1 MNLPRPTDR
10 TQTVEPEGPKPS
22 ADKAPTPD
30 VWLPPVE
37 FDEFRVERVLGRGG
51 MGVIYLAQDTSLG
64 RPVAVKFIASKHPGP
79 ESRARFETEAR
90 AIARLQH
97 PNVVTVFRVGE
108 VEGRPFIVSEYVVGQ
123 SLSQISLPLP
133 WRQVLT
139 LGLGLARGLAA
150 AHRKGVLH
158 RDIKPSNALLTA
170 NNEVKLLDFGL
181 AERFDPGSSASSSS
195 RPVLAGTPR
204 YMAPELLRGG
214 PPTPQSDLY
223 ALGLTLFELCTE
235 KLRDVDL
242 DAPAP
247 PDLSALDRVAG
258 IDPDFADLIRRCV
271 RSDPHHRVA
280 SADMLCSALEHLEHL
295 HAAAQRGDSN
305 PYRGMAAFECEH
317 RPLFFGRDA
326 DVRAVLERLRQQPLV
341 LVAGDSGVGKTSLC
355 RAGVLPWAATRALDE
370 GNDVYTVTLWPGRR
384 PILALAA
391 ALAPLL
397 GLKEA
402 DLAAELQKNPSWLG
416 QALRE
421 SYQGRRGMLLFID
434 QLEELITLAAPEDAA
449 RFAEVLAELALPSQG
464 VRVLLAVRVDF
475 LARVCNLPGLGVEA
489 ERGLYILRPLP
500 PEGIREAIIGP
511 ARSRGVV
518 FESEELIQTLVA
530 STSHGA
536 GCLPLLQ
543 FALAELWERRNPVQG
558 RITVE
563 ALGEMGGVAGALS
576 RHADGVIGRLS
587 ASEQQAA
594 RRILLRLVT
603 AEGMRLHRR
612 EEELVVAADPASR
625 RALRALMEG
634 RILHSHTEGGH
645 TQYELA
651 HDALMVSWGTLR
663 NWLDDDI
670 GHRAVRQRLDA
681 ASAEWERL
689 ERSTDVLWGQR
700 QLDEAKPLD
709 PKTLVPQSRAFLV
722 ASHRKLK
729 VQKLQRVSTYMV
741 LVAAFVLALVFLHG
755 HLRPLLGNFTAAIGA
770 KGP

>member
-1 MNLPRPTDR
+1 MNLPRPNDR
-10 TQTVEPEGPKPS
+10 TQTVEPEAPKPS
-22 ADKAPTPD
+22 PEKAPAPE

-37 FDEFRVERVLGRGG
+37 FDEFRIERVLGRGG
-51 MGVIYLAQDTSLG
+51 MGVIYLAHDTSLG

-123 SLSQISLPLP
+123 SLSQLPLPLP
-133 WRQVLT
+133 WRRVLT

-150 AHRKGVLH
+150 AHRQGVLH

-195 RPVLAGTPR
+195 KPVLAGTPR
-204 YMAPELLRGG
+204 YMAPEILRGE

-223 ALGLTLFELCTE
+223 SLGLTLFELCTE
-235 KLRDVDL
+235 KLRDVDV
-242 DAPAP
+242 DTPTP
-247 PDLSALDRVAG
+247 PDLSALERVPG
-258 IDPDFADLIRRCV
+258 IDPDFAELIRRCV
-271 RSDPHHRVA
+271 RLDPRHRVA

-295 HAAAQRGDSN
+295 HAAAQRGDIN
-305 PYRGMAAFECEH
+305 PYRGMAAFEAEH

-326 DVRAVLERLRQQPLV
+326 DIRAVMERLRQQPLV
-341 LVAGDSGVGKTSLC
+341 LVAGDSGVGKSSLC
-355 RAGVLPWAATRALDE
+355 RAGVLPWAAIRAADE
-370 GNDVYTVTLWPGRR
+370 GHDAYTVTLWPGRR
-384 PILALAA
+384 PLQALAA
-391 ALAPLL
+391 VLAPLL

-402 DLAAELQKNPSWLG
+402 ELVAELQKNPSWLG

-421 SYQGRRGMLLFID
+421 SYQGRRGLLIFID

-449 RFAEVLAELALPSQG
+449 RFAEVLAELALPSHC

-475 LARVCNLPGLGVEA
+475 LARVCNLPGLGTEA
-489 ERGLYILRPLP
+489 ERGLYILRPLS

-530 STSHGA
+530 STHHGA

-543 FALAELWERRNPVQG
+543 FALAELWERRNPVEG

-563 ALGEMGGVAGALS
+563 ALGAMGGVAGALS
-576 RHADGVIGRLS
+576 RHADGVVGRLGR
-587 ASEQQAA
+587 AEQQAA
-594 RRILLRLVT
+594 RRILIRLVT

-612 EEELVVAADPASR
+612 EEELVAACDLVSR
-625 RALRALMEG
+625 RALRMLLEG

-645 TQYELA
+645 THYELA

-689 ERSTDVLWGQR
+689 ERASDVLWGQR
-700 QLDEAKPLD
+700 QLDEARPLD
-709 PKTLVPQSRAFLV
+709 PKTLAPQSRAFLV

-729 VQKLQRVSTYMV
+729 LQKLQLVSLYLV
-741 LVAAFVLALVFLHG
+741 LILALALA
-755 HLRPLLGNFTAAIGA
+755 LALLYGQLLLPSDETSASLGA
-770 KGP
+770 RTP